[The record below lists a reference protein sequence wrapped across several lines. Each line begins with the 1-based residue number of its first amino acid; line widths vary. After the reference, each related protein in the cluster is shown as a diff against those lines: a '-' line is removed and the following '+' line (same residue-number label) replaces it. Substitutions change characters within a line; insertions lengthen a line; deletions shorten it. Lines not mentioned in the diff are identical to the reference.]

1 MVIWF
6 TGQPGSGK
14 TTLANKFIEDKLIG
28 FMKIPH
34 WEIVHIDGDDV
45 RKTLAREE
53 VEDYGRNGRIKNIQW
68 TIDTSIFL
76 VSKGFLPVVSLVS
89 PYRWMRESLKGAG
102 KGHHFR
108 KNQPNFNVLEIYC
121 HTTEERGRENY
132 FVEDYEPPLTNFLDM
147 DTTIKTEKECIDEI
161 LDVYRS
167 MATVAQ
173 RSSMVNWPKTKRG

>member
-1 MVIWF
+1 MIIWF

-14 TTLANKFIEDKLIG
+14 TTLCKALKEQWSFWQ
-28 FMKIPH
+28 H
-34 WEIVHIDGDDV
+34 QCVHIDGDDIREIFSNKNYNFDGRV
-45 RKTLAREE
+45 NNIKTAQNIARFLH
-53 VEDYGRNGRIKNIQW
+53 NKNYKV
-68 TIDTSIFL
+68 L
-76 VSKGFLPVVSLVS
+76 VSLVS

-147 DTTIKTEKECIDEI
+147 DTTNKTEKECIDEI
-161 LDVYRS
+161 LFVYRQ
-167 MATVAQ
+167 MATI
-173 RSSMVNWPKTKRG
+173 P